1 MNRIIALALLATLL
15 SVPAS
20 AQDVAGEEASGTAA
34 AQYLLLPMTAR
45 TAALGTGL
53 TGGIHNLSGV
63 EALQANP
70 AALMVNGGTNV
81 LFSRTEY
88 VADIGIN
95 YFGFAQRVGNSNIA
109 FTVTAWDFGD
119 IPLTT
124 EENPDPSSL
133 TWTASTIVVSGTYA
147 RQFTDRIAAGI
158 TVKAISEG
166 IDDVNGS
173 AVAFDAGMTYVVGE
187 SGLRFGVALKNF
199 GPQMTWGGNGLNQI
213 VIIDDNDQTG
223 FPTVL
228 DADDQELPSLLTV
241 GATYSR
247 TFSGDVSIS
256 ALGNFRSNAYE
267 QDEFSGG
274 LELGYADMIYVRGG
288 VQLLADMDLT
298 FYNGWN
304 VGGGLNLDLDGTA
317 IAADYA
323 YRSTDFFDGVHM
335 FTVGLTL

>member
-15 SVPAS
+15 PVSAM
-20 AQDVAGEEASGTAA
+20 AQDVAGDEAAGTAA

-70 AALMVNGGTNV
+70 AALMVNDGTNA

-95 YFGFAQRVGNSNIA
+95 YFGFAQSLGNNNIGV
-109 FTVTAWDFGD
+109 TVTAWDFGD

-124 EENPDPSSL
+124 ETSPDPSGL

-147 RQFTDRIAAGI
+147 RQFTDRISAGVS
-158 TVKAISEG
+158 VKAITEN
-166 IDDVNGS
+166 IDDVSGN

-199 GPQMTWGGNGLNQI
+199 GPKMNYSGNGLNQI
-213 VIIDDNDQTG
+213 LIIDENDQTG
-223 FPTVL
+223 FPTTL
-228 DADDQELPSLLTV
+228 DADSFELPSLLTF

-247 TFSGDVSIS
+247 QFSGDVTLS
-256 ALGNFRSNAYE
+256 AMGNFRSNSYE

-274 LELGYADMIYVRGG
+274 LELGYADMVYVRGG
-288 VQLLADMDLT
+288 VQMLPDMDLT
-298 FYNGWN
+298 FYKGWN
-304 VGGGLNLDLDGTA
+304 VGGGLNLDVGGTT

-323 YRSTDFFDGVHM
+323 YRATDFFGSVNM

>member
-15 SVPAS
+15 SVSVS
-20 AQDVAGEEASGTAA
+20 AQDVAGEEAAGTSAA
-34 AQYLLLPMTAR
+34 SYLLLPMTAR
-45 TAALGTGL
+45 TAALGTAL

-70 AALMVNGGTNV
+70 AALMVNNGTNV

-95 YFGFAQRVGNSNIA
+95 YFGFAQRLGSSNIG

-124 EENPDPSSL
+124 EESPDPSSL

-158 TVKAISEG
+158 TVKAITEG
-166 IDDVNGS
+166 IADVNGS

-199 GPQMTWGGNGLNQI
+199 GAQMNWAGNGLNQI

-228 DADDQELPSLLTV
+228 DADSHELPSLLTF

-247 TFSGDVSIS
+247 TFSGDVTLS

-288 VQLLADMDLT
+288 VQLLPDMDQT

-304 VGGGLNLDLDGTA
+304 VGGGLNLDLGGTG

>member
-15 SVPAS
+15 PVLVS
-20 AQDVAGEEASGTAA
+20 AQDVAGEEAAGTAA

-45 TAALGTGL
+45 TAALGSAL

-70 AALMVNGGTNV
+70 AALMVNGGTNA

-95 YFGFAQRVGNSNIA
+95 YFGFAQRLGSSNIA
-109 FTVTAWDFGD
+109 LTITSWDFGD

-124 EENPDPSSL
+124 AENPDPSSL
-133 TWTASTIVVSGTYA
+133 TWNAATIIVSGTYA
-147 RQFTDRIAAGI
+147 RQFTDRIAAGL
-158 TVKAISEG
+158 TVKALTES

-173 AVAFDAGMTYVVGE
+173 ALAFDAGMTYVVGE
-187 SGLRFGVALKNF
+187 SGLRLGVALKNF
-199 GPQMTWGGNGLNQI
+199 GSRMNYDGNGLNQS

-223 FPTVL
+223 FPTTL
-228 DADDQELPSLLTV
+228 DADSFELPSLLTFGV
-241 GATYSR
+241 TYSR
-247 TFSGDVSIS
+247 TFSGDVTLS
-256 ALGNFRSNAYE
+256 AMGNFRSNSYE

-274 LELGYADMIYVRGG
+274 LELGYSDMIFVRGG
-288 VQLLADMDLT
+288 VQLLPDMDLT

-304 VGGGLNLDLDGTA
+304 VGGGLNLDLGGTA
-317 IAADYA
+317 IGADYA